1 MHHPTDRITHT
12 TAFVTPVVDHCWV
25 WVGRRLGEW
34 VHSLKDRSDDPSR
47 HERPLSPRS
56 YISLRETIYRVRQRQ
71 HNETVKDAALTN
83 ELVLRFERRT
93 CQIIRN
99 KVTPPPPPPPRRLV
113 YNSMKVSK
121 NNSKA
126 ECIFV

>member
-1 MHHPTDRITHT
+1 MHHPTDRVTHT

-34 VHSLKDRSDDPSR
+34 VHSLKDRSYDPSH
-47 HERPLSPRS
+47 HERPLLPRS
-56 YISLRETIYRVRQRQ
+56 YISLPETYTEYDKT
-71 HNETVKDAALTN
+71 HSETVKDAALTN

-99 KVTPPPPPPPRRLV
+99 KVPPPPPPPARGDWFT
-113 YNSMKVSK
+113 
-121 NNSKA
+121 
-126 ECIFV
+126 IP